1 MSEEILSNEERNA
14 ILGQVL
20 AKPDHNEVSTPKK
33 SGAISESKS
42 DLSQASFGELLERT
56 IEIRDQLNLEEKET
70 DKRID
75 ESRES
80 AIRNSRMDI
89 LKDWKL

>member
-1 MSEEILSNEERNA
+1 MSEEILSNDERNA
-14 ILGQVL
+14 ILGQVF

-56 IEIRDQLNLEEKET
+56 IEIRDQLNLEEKEA
-70 DKRID
+70 DKSID
-75 ESRES
+75 ESRNQ
-80 AIRNSRMDI
+80 AILNSRMDI
-89 LKDWKL
+89 LKDWKI